1 VQQVSINSIHVAQ
14 HDAGNLLQDPS
25 PNEILATANLGA
37 PVRNTGCLATLPPQ
51 LRDGGRERMHL
62 VVCHHMAHFQGIQ
75 YCTMSR
81 PSRQRQVF

>member
-1 VQQVSINSIHVAQ
+1 MQQVSINSIHEAQ
-14 HDAGNLLQDPS
+14 HDAGNQ
-25 PNEILATANLGA
+25 ILATANLGA
-37 PVRNTGCLATLPPQ
+37 PVRNTGCLATLPPE

-75 YCTMSR
+75 YCTMLR